1 MLITLA
7 VRESSEVFEKTEIR
21 KTRYMAVQ
29 SATFADLH
37 LSEEDI
43 KSRYIQPALEDKG
56 WDKYHMRLEFP
67 YTAGQIVVQ
76 GSLKHRK
83 RGKRVDY
90 LLYTEDNYPIAVVE
104 AKDRKHAPADG
115 IQQAIDYA
123 HDLDVPFAYA
133 SNGEQF
139 VEHDMNTGAERTF
152 TMDEFPTPLALR
164 ERHRQWMYDNMNLT
178 EEGAQLL
185 DIPYYSDSDSYPPR
199 YYQRIAINKVIEAV
213 ACGKNRILLVMATGT
228 GKTYT
233 AFQIIHRLHASGR
246 MKRILYLADR
256 NILIDQTM
264 RQDFKPFRKVMSK
277 VQGKSAESG
286 FEIYMSL
293 YGQWVK
299 NEKEMQPG
307 EKQPYESYAKDFFD
321 LIVVD
326 ECHRSSINEDKEWHK
341 ILTYF
346 DQATQIGLTA
356 TPKSVE
362 GADNYEYFGLPV
374 FTYSL
379 KQGIA
384 DGYLA
389 PYRVTKSF
397 INVDMEGYVT
407 EEGEQDLFGNELE
420 NSIYTRNSFGREI
433 HISERQKVVAYR
445 ITQMM
450 KVVGRMTKT
459 IVFCPD
465 QEEAAIMREL
475 LIAMNQDMVK
485 KYPDYIVRI
494 TSDDRVG
501 KSLLDNFIDPYE
513 PCPVIATTSELLTTG
528 VDCKTCGLIVIDKE
542 VNNPT
547 TFKQMIGRGT
557 RIFEKKEKM
566 NFEILDFRGA
576 TLLFEKGFDDDE
588 APIRDYGDV
597 TKDGNDGNKDAG
609 NKEGG
614 NEGKPKPASDHR
626 KKLFVDGREIKIVH
640 EVVQFLGEDGK
651 TLFTERLTD
660 FTRKAIKKQYPTLDA
675 FRGAWAQADKK
686 QAIIEELEENNV
698 LLDAVREENPALK
711 DCDDFDIVCHV
722 AFDQKPLTRKERIEG
737 VKKRNY
743 LAKYEG
749 NARKVIEGLM
759 EKYGEVGVTN
769 IENPQILSL
778 NPFAQ
783 IAKRPRIMKGIFK
796 SPEEY
801 NEAVKDLENE
811 LYKEA

>member
-1 MLITLA
+1 
-7 VRESSEVFEKTEIR
+7 
-21 KTRYMAVQ
+21 MAVQ
-29 SATFADLH
+29 SATYADIH

-56 WDKYHMRLEFP
+56 WDKYHMRLEYA

-133 SNGEQF
+133 SNGEKF
-139 VEHDMNTGAERTF
+139 VEHDMNTGAERTID
-152 TMDEFPTPLALR
+152 MDDFPTPLALR
-164 ERHRQWMYDNMNLT
+164 ERHRQWMYENMNLT
-178 EEGAQLL
+178 DEGAQLL

-213 ACGKNRILLVMATGT
+213 ACGKKRILLVMATGT

-299 NEKEMQPG
+299 NEKEMQSG

-346 DQATQIGLTA
+346 DKATQIGLTA

-362 GADNYEYFGLPV
+362 GADNFEYFGLPV
-374 FTYSL
+374 YTYSL

-407 EEGEQDLFGNELE
+407 EEGEQDLFGQDIEE
-420 NSIYTRNSFGREI
+420 SIFTRNSFGREI
-433 HISERQKVVAYR
+433 HITERQKVVAYR

-450 KVVGRMTKT
+450 KVIGRMTKT

-475 LIAMNQDMVK
+475 LIAMNQDIVRNH
-485 KYPDYIVRI
+485 PDYIVRI

-513 PCPVIATTSELLTTG
+513 PYPVIATTSELLTTG

-576 TLLFEKGFDDDE
+576 TLLFEKGFDDDVVPE
-588 APIRDYGDV
+588 DY
-597 TKDGNDGNKDAG
+597 
-609 NKEGG
+609 
-614 NEGKPKPASDHR
+614 SDR
-626 KKLFVDGREIKIVH
+626 KKDTEEDDSHKDNKNGGGQGGTKPSKEPHKKYHVEGHDIMIVH

-660 FTRKAIKKQYPTLDA
+660 FTRKAIKKHYPTLDA

-686 QAIIEELEENNV
+686 QAILDELAENNV
-698 LLDAVREENPALK
+698 LLDAVREENPDLA
-711 DCDDFDIVCHV
+711 DCDYFDIICHV
-722 AFDQKPLTRKERIEG
+722 AFDQKPLTRQERIDG

-749 NARKVIEGLM
+749 QARKVVEGLM

-811 LYKEA
+811 LYNIG

>member
-1 MLITLA
+1 
-7 VRESSEVFEKTEIR
+7 
-21 KTRYMAVQ
+21 MAVQ

-123 HDLDVPFAYA
+123 HDLDLPFAYA
-133 SNGEQF
+133 TNGEKF
-139 VEHDMNTGAERTF
+139 VEHDMNTGVERTLE
-152 TMDEFPTPLALR
+152 MDEFPTPLALR
-164 ERHRQWMYDNMNLT
+164 ERHRQWLYDNMNLT
-178 EEGAQLL
+178 DEGAHLL

-407 EEGEQDLFGNELE
+407 EEGEQDLFGNDIEE
-420 NSIYTRNSFGREI
+420 SIFTRNSFGREI

-450 KVVGRMTKT
+450 KVIGRMTKT

-513 PCPVIATTSELLTTG
+513 ACPVIATTSELLTTG

-542 VNNPT
+542 VSNPT

-576 TLLFEKGFDDDE
+576 TQLFEKGFDDDVE
-588 APIRDYGDV
+588 PEDYSDRKKDKKDDKQPK
-597 TKDGNDGNKDAG
+597 KDGGDGG
-609 NKEGG
+609 TQPPKEL
-614 NEGKPKPASDHR
+614 H
-626 KKLFVDGREIKIVH
+626 KKYHVDGHDIKIVH

-651 TLFTERLTD
+651 TLFTERLSD
-660 FTRKAIKKQYPTLDA
+660 FTRKAIKKHYPTLDA

-686 QAIIEELEENNV
+686 QAILDELAENNV
-698 LLDAVREENPALK
+698 LLDAVREENPDLA
-711 DCDDFDIVCHV
+711 DCDYFDIICHV
-722 AFDQKPLTRKERIEG
+722 AFDQKPLTRKERIDG

-749 NARKVIEGLM
+749 QARKVVEGLM

-796 SPEEY
+796 SPEDY

>member
-1 MLITLA
+1 
-7 VRESSEVFEKTEIR
+7 
-21 KTRYMAVQ
+21 MAVQ
-29 SATFADLH
+29 SATFADIH

-43 KSRYIQPALEDKG
+43 KSRFIQPALEDKG
-56 WDKYHMRLEFP
+56 WDKYHMRLEFA
-67 YTAGQIVVQ
+67 YTAGQIIVQ

-83 RGKRVDY
+83 KGKRVDY

-104 AKDRKHAPADG
+104 AKDRKHNPDDG

-123 HDLDVPFAYA
+123 KDLDLPFAYA
-133 SNGEQF
+133 SNGEKF
-139 VEHDMNTGAERTF
+139 VEHDMNTGAERTIS
-152 TMDEFPTPLALR
+152 MDDFPTPLALR
-164 ERHRQWMYDNMNLT
+164 ERYRQWMYDNMNLSK
-178 EEGAQLL
+178 EGAQLL

-213 ACGKNRILLVMATGT
+213 ACGKKRILLVMATGT

-277 VQGKSAESG
+277 VQGKNAEGG

-326 ECHRSSINEDKEWHK
+326 ECHRSSIDEDKQWHR

-346 DQATQIGLTA
+346 DAATQIGLTA

-362 GADNYEYFGLPV
+362 GADNFEYFGLPV
-374 FTYSL
+374 YTYSL

-397 INVDMEGYVT
+397 INVDMEGYVA
-407 EEGEQDLFGNELE
+407 EEGEQDLFGKEIE
-420 NSIYTRNSFGREI
+420 ESIFTRNSFGREI
-433 HISERQKVVAYR
+433 HITERQKVVAYR

-450 KVVGRMTKT
+450 KVIGRMTKT

-465 QEEAAIMREL
+465 QEEANIMRQL
-475 LIAMNQDMVK
+475 LIAMNQDMVSR
-485 KYPDYIVRI
+485 YPNYIVRI

-501 KSLLDNFIDPYE
+501 KALLDNFIDPYE

-576 TLLFEKGFDDDE
+576 TLLFEKGFDPEDTETKDYSDRKDFKYDKKEDDTSDMASDE
-588 APIRDYGDV
+588 RERRDYS
-597 TKDGNDGNKDAG
+597 
-609 NKEGG
+609 
-614 NEGKPKPASDHR
+614 PKRHP
-626 KKLFVDGREIKIVH
+626 KYFVDGREVRIVH
-640 EVVQFLGEDGK
+640 EVVQYLGEDGK
-651 TLFTERLTD
+651 TLFTEKLTD

-675 FRGAWAQADKK
+675 FRGAWSHADKK
-686 QAIIEELEENNV
+686 QAIIDELAENNV
-698 LLDAVREENPALK
+698 LLDAVREENPALA
-711 DCDDFDIVCHV
+711 DCDYFDIVCHV
-722 AFDQKPLTRKERIEG
+722 AFDQKPLTRRERIDG

-749 NARKVIEGLM
+749 QARKVIEGLM

-796 SPEEY
+796 SPEAY

-811 LYKEA
+811 LYNIV

>member
-1 MLITLA
+1 MT
-7 VRESSEVFEKTEIR
+7 
-21 KTRYMAVQ
+21 VQ
-29 SATFADLH
+29 SATFADMN

-56 WDKYHMRLEFP
+56 WDKFHMRLEFA
-67 YTAGQIVVQ
+67 YTAGRILVQ
-76 GSLKHRK
+76 GSMKHRK

-90 LLYTEDNYPIAVVE
+90 LLYTDENYPIAVVE

-123 HDLDVPFAYA
+123 RDLALPFAYA
-133 SNGEQF
+133 SNGEKF
-139 VEHDMNTGAERTF
+139 VEHDMTTGEERTIS
-152 TMDEFPTPLALR
+152 MDEFPSPLALR
-164 ERHRQWMYDNMNLT
+164 ERYRQWMFQNKHLS
-178 EEGAQLL
+178 EEGAKLL
-185 DIPYYSDSDSYPPR
+185 DIPYYTDSDSFPPR

-213 ACGKNRILLVMATGT
+213 ACGQKRILLVMATGT

-264 RQDFKPFRKVMSK
+264 RQDFKPFSKVMSK
-277 VQGKSAESG
+277 VQGKSAEGG

-299 NEKEMQPG
+299 NENELQPG
-307 EKQPYESYAKDFFD
+307 EHQPYEDYAKDFFD
-321 LIVVD
+321 LIVID

-346 DQATQIGLTA
+346 DAATQIGLTA

-362 GADNYEYFGLPV
+362 GADNFEYFGSPV
-374 FTYSL
+374 YTYSL
-379 KQGIA
+379 NQGIN

-397 INVDMEGYVT
+397 INVDMEGYVP
-407 EEGEQDLFGNELE
+407 EEGEEDLDGNEIE
-420 NSIYTRNSFGREI
+420 ESIFTRNSFGREI
-433 HISERQKVVAYR
+433 QITKRQKVVAYR
-445 ITQMM
+445 ITQML
-450 KVVGRMTKT
+450 KLIGRMTKT

-465 QEEAAIMREL
+465 QEEAAVMREL
-475 LIAMNQDMVK
+475 LVEMNKDMVSR
-485 KYPDYIVRI
+485 YPQYVVRI
-494 TSDDRVG
+494 TSNDRVG

-513 PCPVIATTSELLTTG
+513 TCPVIATTSELLTTG

-542 VNNPT
+542 VNNAT

-557 RIFEKKEKM
+557 RIFEKKDKM

-576 TLLFEKGFDDDE
+576 TRLFDSFDQEETTSKG
-588 APIRDYGDV
+588 Y
-597 TKDGNDGNKDAG
+597 
-609 NKEGG
+609 
-614 NEGKPKPASDHR
+614 SDR
-626 KKLFVDGREIKIVH
+626 KKEETEDKEDTAPSGGERPETEKHKKYHVKGGDIQIVH

-651 TLFTERLTD
+651 TLFTEKLTD
-660 FTRKAIKKQYPTLDA
+660 FTRKAIKKSYPTLDS
-675 FRGAWAQADKK
+675 FRGAWFHADKK
-686 QAIIEELEENNV
+686 QAILDELLENDV
-698 LLDAVREENPALK
+698 LLEAVREENPALD
-711 DCDDFDIVCHV
+711 DCDDFDIICHV
-722 AFDQKPLTRKERIEG
+722 AYDQKPLTRKERIEG
-737 VKKRNY
+737 VQKRNY

-749 NARKVIEGLM
+749 KAREVIEGLM

-778 NPFAQ
+778 NPFAK
-783 IAKRPRIMKGIFK
+783 IARRPRIMKGIFN
-796 SPEEY
+796 SPDEY
-801 NEAVKDLENE
+801 NKAVKDLENE

>member
-1 MLITLA
+1 
-7 VRESSEVFEKTEIR
+7 
-21 KTRYMAVQ
+21 MAVE

-43 KSRYIQPALEDKG
+43 KSRFIQPALEDKG
-56 WDKYHMRLEFP
+56 WDKFHMRLEYP
-67 YTAGQIVVQ
+67 YTAGQIIVQ

-90 LLYTEDNYPIAVVE
+90 LLYSEDNYPIAVVE

-123 HDLDVPFAYA
+123 RDLDLPYAY
-133 SNGEQF
+133 STNGEKF
-139 VEHDMNTGAERTF
+139 VEHDMNTGLEKTF
-152 TMDEFPTPLALR
+152 GMDEFPTPLALR
-164 ERHRQWMYDNMNLT
+164 ERHRQWMFENLSLT
-178 EEGAQLL
+178 NEGAQLL

-213 ACGKNRILLVMATGT
+213 ACGKPRILLVMATGT

-264 RQDFKPFRKVMSK
+264 RQDFKPFSKVMSK

-299 NEKEMQPG
+299 NENELQPG

-321 LIVVD
+321 LIVID
-326 ECHRSSINEDKEWHK
+326 ECHRSSVNEDKEWHR

-346 DQATQIGLTA
+346 DKATQLGLTA
-356 TPKSVE
+356 TPKSIP
-362 GADNYEYFGLPV
+362 GSDNIEYFGSPV
-374 FTYSL
+374 YTYSL

-397 INVDMEGYVT
+397 INVDMEGYVA
-407 EEGEQDLFGNELE
+407 EEGEIDLFGKEIE
-420 NSIYTRNSFGREI
+420 ESIFTRNSFGREI
-433 HISERQKVVAYR
+433 NISERQKVVAYR

-450 KVVGRMTKT
+450 KVIGRMTKT

-475 LIAMNQDMVK
+475 LIAMNSDMVK
-485 KYPDYIVRI
+485 KNPNYVVRI

-501 KSLLDNFIDPYE
+501 KTLLDNFIDPYE
-513 PCPVIATTSELLTTG
+513 AYPVIATTSELLTTG

-542 VNNPT
+542 VNNPA

-557 RIFEKKEKM
+557 RIFEKKDKM

-576 TLLFEKGFDDDE
+576 TLQFEKGFDPEDTE
-588 APIRDYGDV
+588 TKDYGER
-597 TKDGNDGNKDAG
+597 KDEKEDKGKHERGDGGDKTPP
-609 NKEGG
+609 K
-614 NEGKPKPASDHR
+614 GKR
-626 KKLFVDGREIKIVH
+626 KKYYVDGREVKIVH

-651 TLFTERLTD
+651 TLFTEKLTD

-675 FRGAWAQADKK
+675 FKGAWSRADKK
-686 QAIIEELEENNV
+686 EAIIDELKENNV
-698 LLDAVREENPALK
+698 LLDAVREENLDLK
-711 DCDDFDIVCHV
+711 DCDDFDIICHV
-722 AFDQKPLTRKERIEG
+722 AYDQKPLTRRERIEG
-737 VKKRNY
+737 VQKRNY

-749 NARKVIEGLM
+749 KAREVIEGLM

-769 IENPQILSL
+769 IENSQILNM
-778 NPFAQ
+778 NPFSK
-783 IAKRPRIMKGIFK
+783 IAKRPRIMKGVFK
-796 SPEEY
+796 NPDEY
-801 NEAVKDLENE
+801 NEAVRDLENE
-811 LYKEA
+811 LYNVNC

>member
-1 MLITLA
+1 
-7 VRESSEVFEKTEIR
+7 
-21 KTRYMAVQ
+21 MAVQ
-29 SATFADLH
+29 SATFADIH

-56 WDKYHMRLEFP
+56 WDKYHMRLEFT

-83 RGKRVDY
+83 RGKLVDY

-123 HDLDVPFAYA
+123 HDLDLPFAYA

-139 VEHDMNTGAERTF
+139 VEHDMNTGEERTF
-152 TMDEFPTPLALR
+152 DMGDFPTPLALR
-164 ERHRQWMYDNMNLT
+164 ERHRQWMYQNMNLT
-178 EEGAQLL
+178 DEGAQLL
-185 DIPYYSDSDSYPPR
+185 DIPYYSDSDSFPPR

-277 VQGKSAESG
+277 VQGKSAEGG

-299 NEKEMQPG
+299 NEKDTLQD
-307 EKQPYESYAKDFFD
+307 EKQPYENYAKDFFD

-346 DQATQIGLTA
+346 DKATQIGLTA

-362 GADNYEYFGLPV
+362 GADNFDYFGLPV
-374 FTYSL
+374 YTYSL
-379 KQGIA
+379 NQGIE

-397 INVDMEGYVT
+397 LSVDMEGYVT
-407 EEGEQDLFGNELE
+407 EEGEQDLFGQDIEE
-420 NSIYTRNSFGREI
+420 SIFTRNSFGREI
-433 HISERQKVVAYR
+433 HITERQKVVAYR

-450 KVVGRMTKT
+450 KVIGRMTKA

-465 QEEAAIMREL
+465 QEEAAVMREL
-475 LIAMNQDMVK
+475 LITMNQDMVR

-501 KSLLDNFIDPYE
+501 KALLDNFIDPYE
-513 PCPVIATTSELLTTG
+513 VCPVIATTSELLTTG

-542 VNNPT
+542 VSNPT

-557 RIFEKKEKM
+557 RIFEKKDKM
-566 NFEILDFRGA
+566 NFEILDFRQA
-576 TLLFEKGFDDDE
+576 TRWFDTFDQQNT
-588 APIRDYGDV
+588 PTRDYHDT
-597 TKDGNDGNKDAG
+597 TKDGDQTDDGEENGD
-609 NKEGG
+609 
-614 NEGKPKPASDHR
+614 KPKPTPKERH
-626 KKLFVDGREIKIVH
+626 KKYHVDGHDIKIVH

-660 FTRKAIKKQYPTLDA
+660 FTRKAIKKHYPTLDA

-686 QAIIEELEENNV
+686 QAIIDELAENNV
-698 LLDAVREENPALK
+698 LLDAVREENPVLE
-711 DCDDFDIVCHV
+711 DCDYFDIICHV
-722 AFDQKPLTRKERIEG
+722 AFDQKPLTRKERIDG

-749 NARKVIEGLM
+749 QARKVVEGLM

-769 IENPQILSL
+769 IENSQILSL
-778 NPFAQ
+778 NPFTQ

-796 SPEEY
+796 SPEQY
-801 NEAVKDLENE
+801 NEAVRDLENE

>member
-1 MLITLA
+1 
-7 VRESSEVFEKTEIR
+7 
-21 KTRYMAVQ
+21 MAVD
-29 SATFADLH
+29 SATYADIH

-43 KSRYIQPALEDKG
+43 KSRFIQPALEDKG

-83 RGKRVDY
+83 RCKRVDY
-90 LLYTEDNYPIAVVE
+90 LLYAEDNYPIAVVE
-104 AKDRKHAPADG
+104 AKDRKHAARDG

-123 HDLDVPFAYA
+123 KELDLPFAYA

-139 VEHDMNTGAERTF
+139 VERNMKTGEERTF
-152 TMDEFPTPLALR
+152 SMDEFPTPLSLR
-164 ERHRQWMYDNMNLT
+164 ERYRTWLYQNTKIT
-178 EEGAQLL
+178 EETAKLL

-213 ACGKNRILLVMATGT
+213 ACDQPRILLVMATGT

-246 MKRILYLADR
+246 FNRILYLADR

-264 RQDFKPFRKVMSK
+264 QHDFKPFRKVMSK

-299 NEKEMQPG
+299 NEKDMQPG
-307 EKQPYESYAKDFFD
+307 EKQPYEYYAKDFFD

-341 ILTYF
+341 ILEYF
-346 DQATQIGLTA
+346 DGATQIGLTA
-356 TPKSVE
+356 TPKSVD
-362 GADNYEYFGLPV
+362 GANNFEYFGLPV
-374 FTYSL
+374 YTYSL

-407 EEGEQDLFGNELE
+407 EEGEEDLFGNEIE
-420 NSIYTRNSFGREI
+420 ESIFTRNTFGREI
-433 HISERQKVVAYR
+433 QITERQKVVAYR

-450 KVVGRMTKT
+450 KVIGRMTKT

-465 QEEAAIMREL
+465 QEEAAVMRAL
-475 LIAMNQDMVK
+475 LVEMNRDMVQ
-485 KYPDYIVRI
+485 KYPDYVVRI

-501 KSLLDNFIDPYE
+501 KALLDNFIDPYE
-513 PCPVIATTSELLTTG
+513 PCPVIATTSDLLTTG

-576 TLLFEKGFDDDE
+576 TLQFEKGFDGDAQIEEYEKRKDE
-588 APIRDYGDV
+588 GEPE
-597 TKDGNDGNKDAG
+597 KPQ
-609 NKEGG
+609 KEPNIGG
-614 NEGKPKPASDHR
+614 SGGKGEHKEH
-626 KKLFVDGREIKIVH
+626 KKYHVDGHDIKIVH

-660 FTRKAIKKQYPTLDA
+660 FTRKAIKKHYPTLDA

-686 QAIIEELEENNV
+686 QAIIDELAENSV
-698 LLDAVREENPALK
+698 LLDAVREEDPVLA
-711 DCDDFDIVCHV
+711 DCDDFDIICHV

-783 IAKRPRIMKGIFK
+783 IAKRPRIMKGIFG

-801 NEAVKDLENE
+801 NEAVRDLENE
-811 LYKEA
+811 LYNIG

>member
-1 MLITLA
+1 
-7 VRESSEVFEKTEIR
+7 
-21 KTRYMAVQ
+21 MAVQ
-29 SATFADLH
+29 SATFSDLH

-67 YTAGQIVVQ
+67 YTAGQIIVQ

-123 HDLDVPFAYA
+123 HDLDLPFAY
-133 SNGEQF
+133 STNGEKF
-139 VEHDMNTGAERTF
+139 VEHDMNTGEERTF
-152 TMDEFPTPLALR
+152 GMDEFPTPLALR
-164 ERHRQWMYDNMNLT
+164 ERHRKWQFELLHLSQ
-178 EEGAQLL
+178 EGAELL

-199 YYQRIAINKVIEAV
+199 YYQRIAINRVIEAV
-213 ACGKNRILLVMATGT
+213 ACGKPRILLVMATGT

-233 AFQIIHRLHASGR
+233 AFQIIHRLHASGK

-264 RQDFKPFRKVMSK
+264 RQDFKPFRKVMTK
-277 VQGKSAESG
+277 VQGKDAEGG

-299 NEKEMQPG
+299 TDKEIAAG
-307 EKQPYESYAKDFFD
+307 EHHPYENYARDFFD

-346 DQATQIGLTA
+346 NEATQIGLTA
-356 TPKSVE
+356 TPKSVD
-362 GADNYEYFGLPV
+362 GADNFEYFGLPV
-374 FTYSL
+374 YTYSL
-379 KQGIA
+379 KQGIE

-397 INVDMEGYVT
+397 INVDMAGYVI
-407 EEGEQDLFGNELE
+407 EEGEKDLFDNTIEE
-420 NSIYTRNSFGREI
+420 SIFTRNSFGREI

-450 KVVGRMTKT
+450 KVIGRMTKT

-475 LIAMNQDMVK
+475 LIAMNSDMVK
-485 KYPDYIVRI
+485 KNPNYVVRI

-501 KSLLDNFIDPYE
+501 KALLDNFIDPYE
-513 PCPVIATTSELLTTG
+513 AYPVIATTSDLLTTG

-576 TLLFEKGFDDDE
+576 SLNFEKGFDPE
-588 APIRDYGDV
+588 AEIEEYKQRKEEKEGKD
-597 TKDGNDGNKDAG
+597 TKDVEPPKKDDGGGKDT
-609 NKEGG
+609 KD
-614 NEGKPKPASDHR
+614 KH
-626 KKLFVDGREIKIVH
+626 KKYYVDGREVKIVH
-640 EVVQFLGEDGK
+640 EVVQFLGDDGK
-651 TLFTERLTD
+651 TLFTEKLTD
-660 FTRKAIKKQYPTLDA
+660 FTRKAIKKRYPTLDS
-675 FRGAWAQADKK
+675 FRGAWSQADKK
-686 QAIIEELEENNV
+686 QAILDELAENNV
-698 LLDAVREENPALK
+698 LLDAVREENPELEN
-711 DCDDFDIVCHV
+711 CDDFDIICHV
-722 AFDQKPLTRKERIEG
+722 AFDQKPLTRKERINE

-749 NARKVIEGLM
+749 QARKVIEGLM
-759 EKYGEVGVTN
+759 EKYDEVGVTN
-769 IENPQILSL
+769 IENSQILNM
-778 NPFAQ
+778 NPFSQ

-796 SPEEY
+796 NPDEY
-801 NEAVKDLENE
+801 NEAVRDLENE
-811 LYKEA
+811 LYKEG

>member
-1 MLITLA
+1 MTYNRIL
-7 VRESSEVFEKTEIR
+7 K
-21 KTRYMAVQ
+21 
-29 SATFADLH
+29 ATFADIH

-43 KSRYIQPALEDKG
+43 KSRFIQPALEDKG
-56 WDKYHMRLEFP
+56 WDKYHMRLEYA
-67 YTAGQIVVQ
+67 YTAGQIIVQ

-83 RGKRVDY
+83 KGKRVDY

-123 HDLDVPFAYA
+123 RDLDLPFAYA
-133 SNGEQF
+133 CNGEKF
-139 VEHDMNTGAERTF
+139 VEHDMNTGQERTLE
-152 TMDEFPTPLALR
+152 MDEFPTPLALR
-164 ERHRQWMYDNMNLT
+164 ERHRQWMCKNKNLT
-178 EEGAQLL
+178 DEGAQLL

-299 NEKEMQPG
+299 NENELQPG
-307 EKQPYESYAKDFFD
+307 ERQPYENYARDFFD

-346 DQATQIGLTA
+346 DKATQIGLTA

-362 GADNYEYFGLPV
+362 GADNFEYFGLPV
-374 FTYSL
+374 YTYSL

-397 INVDMEGYVT
+397 INVDMVGYVT
-407 EEGEQDLFGNELE
+407 EEGEQDLFGNNIEE
-420 NSIYTRNSFGREI
+420 SIFTRNSFGREI
-433 HISERQKVVAYR
+433 HITVRQKVVAHR

-450 KVVGRMTKT
+450 KVIGRMTKT

-475 LIAMNQDMVK
+475 LIAMNQDMVR
-485 KYPDYIVRI
+485 KYPNYIVRI

-557 RIFEKKEKM
+557 RIFEKKDKM

-576 TLLFEKGFDDDE
+576 TQLFEKGFDPEDIETKTYTESKTRNYEVPDDTGTDH
-588 APIRDYGDV
+588 I
-597 TKDGNDGNKDAG
+597 
-609 NKEGG
+609 KEDEKQPHKKYHV
-614 NEGKPKPASDHR
+614 EGHD
-626 KKLFVDGREIKIVH
+626 IKIVH

-651 TLFTERLTD
+651 TLFTERLID
-660 FTRKAIKKQYPTLDA
+660 YTRKAIKKHYSTLDA
-675 FRGAWAQADKK
+675 FRGAWSQADKK
-686 QAIIEELEENNV
+686 QAILDELAENNV
-698 LLDAVREENPALK
+698 LLDAVCEENPALA
-711 DCDDFDIVCHV
+711 DCDYFDIICHV

-749 NARKVIEGLM
+749 QARKVIEGLM
-759 EKYGEVGVTN
+759 EKYGEVGITN

-783 IAKRPRIMKGIFK
+783 IAKRPRIMKGIFT
-796 SPEEY
+796 SPEKY
-801 NEAVKDLENE
+801 NEALRELENE
-811 LYKEA
+811 LYNVG

>member
-1 MLITLA
+1 
-7 VRESSEVFEKTEIR
+7 
-21 KTRYMAVQ
+21 MAVQ
-29 SATFADLH
+29 SATYADIH

-43 KSRYIQPALEDKG
+43 KSRFIQPALEDKG

-67 YTAGQIVVQ
+67 YTAGQIIVQ
-76 GSLKHRK
+76 GTLKHRK

-123 HDLDVPFAYA
+123 HDLDLPFAYA
-133 SNGEQF
+133 TNGEKF
-139 VEHDMNTGAERTF
+139 VEHDMNTGAEQTF
-152 TMDEFPTPLALR
+152 GMDDFPTPLALR
-164 ERHRQWMYDNMNLT
+164 ERHRQWLFDNMNLT
-178 EEGAQLL
+178 DEGAQLL
-185 DIPYYSDSDSYPPR
+185 EIPYYSDSDSYPPR

-213 ACGKNRILLVMATGT
+213 ACGRNRILLVMATGT

-346 DQATQIGLTA
+346 DKATQIGLTA

-362 GADNYEYFGLPV
+362 GADNFEYFGLPV
-374 FTYSL
+374 YTYSL

-407 EEGEQDLFGNELE
+407 EEGEQDLFGNEIE
-420 NSIYTRNSFGREI
+420 ESIFTRNTFGREI
-433 HISERQKVVAYR
+433 HITERQKVVAYR

-450 KVVGRMTKT
+450 KVIGRMTKT

-501 KSLLDNFIDPYE
+501 KALLDNFIDPYE
-513 PCPVIATTSELLTTG
+513 ACPVIATTSELLTTG

-542 VNNPT
+542 VSNPT

-557 RIFEKKEKM
+557 RIFEKKGKLS
-566 NFEILDFRGA
+566 FDILDFRNA
-576 TLLFEKGFDDDE
+576 TSHLENDFDGETKLVDYHYEKDDKERDMEKIERNVPIPPTIRKYHIEGDDSLIIYEVEQYLDE
-588 APIRDYGDV
+588 NLRAMR
-597 TKDGNDGNKDAG
+597 
-609 NKEGG
+609 
-614 NEGKPKPASDHR
+614 
-626 KKLFVDGREIKIVH
+626 
-640 EVVQFLGEDGK
+640 
-651 TLFTERLTD
+651 TEKLTD
-660 FTRKAIKKQYPTLDA
+660 FSRRAIKEQYPTLDA
-675 FRGAWAQADKK
+675 FRGAWREAAKK
-686 QAIIEELEENNV
+686 QE
-698 LLDAVREENPALK
+698 LLDELKEHDVLIDELREENPSLK
-711 DCDDFDIVCHV
+711 DCDAFDIICHV
-722 AFDQKPLTRKERIEG
+722 AFGAQPLTRKERIEG
-737 VKKRNY
+737 VRKRDY
-743 LAKYEG
+743 LHKYEG
-749 NARKVIEGLM
+749 TAREVLEKLM
-759 EKYGEVGVTN
+759 DKYGEVGIVN
-769 IENPQILSL
+769 IEDTKVL
-778 NPFAQ
+778 NLDPFTK
-783 IAKRPRIMKGIFK
+783 IGKRPKILKKIFNGVEDY
-796 SPEEY
+796 EEQVR
-801 NEAVKDLENE
+801 NLVNE

>member
-1 MLITLA
+1 
-7 VRESSEVFEKTEIR
+7 
-21 KTRYMAVQ
+21 MAVQ
-29 SATFADLH
+29 SATFADIH

-56 WDKYHMRLEFP
+56 WDKFHMRLEYP
-67 YTAGQIVVQ
+67 YTPGQIIVQ
-76 GSLKHRK
+76 GSMKHRK

-90 LLYTEDNYPIAVVE
+90 LLLTEDNSPIAIVE

-123 HDLDVPFAYA
+123 KDLDLPFAYA
-133 SNGEQF
+133 SNGEKF
-139 VEHDMNTGAERTF
+139 VEHDMNTGAERTLD
-152 TMDEFPTPLALR
+152 MDDFPTPLALR
-164 ERHRQWMYDNMNLT
+164 ERYRQWMYDNMNLSK
-178 EEGAQLL
+178 EGAQLL

-213 ACGKNRILLVMATGT
+213 ACGKKRILLVMATGT

-264 RQDFKPFRKVMSK
+264 RQDFKPFRKVMTK
-277 VQGKSAESG
+277 VQGKNAEGG

-326 ECHRSSINEDKEWHK
+326 ECHRSSIDEDKQWHR

-346 DQATQIGLTA
+346 DAATQIGLTA

-362 GADNYEYFGLPV
+362 GADNFEYFGLPV
-374 FTYSL
+374 YTYSL

-397 INVDMEGYVT
+397 INVDMEGYVA
-407 EEGEQDLFGNELE
+407 EEGEQDLFGKEIE
-420 NSIYTRNSFGREI
+420 ESIFTRNSFGREI
-433 HISERQKVVAYR
+433 HITERQKVVAYR

-450 KVVGRMTKT
+450 KVIGRMTKT

-465 QEEAAIMREL
+465 QEEANIMRQL
-475 LIAMNQDMVK
+475 LIAMNQDMVSR
-485 KYPDYIVRI
+485 YPNYIVRI

-501 KSLLDNFIDPYE
+501 KALLDNFIDPYE

-576 TLLFEKGFDDDE
+576 TLLFEKGFDPEDTETKDYSDRKTLGYGE
-588 APIRDYGDV
+588 REEEKHENLGDGREKRDYS
-597 TKDGNDGNKDAG
+597 
-609 NKEGG
+609 
-614 NEGKPKPASDHR
+614 PKRH
-626 KKLFVDGREIKIVH
+626 KKYFVDGREVKIVH
-640 EVVQFLGEDGK
+640 EVVQYLGEDGK
-651 TLFTERLTD
+651 TLVTEKLTD

-675 FRGAWAQADKK
+675 FRGAWSHADKK
-686 QAIIEELEENNV
+686 QAIIDELAENNV
-698 LLDAVREENPALK
+698 LLDAVREENPALA
-711 DCDDFDIVCHV
+711 DCDYFDIVCHV
-722 AFDQKPLTRKERIEG
+722 AFDQKPLTRRERIDG

-749 NARKVIEGLM
+749 QARKVIEGLM

-796 SPEEY
+796 SPEAY

-811 LYKEA
+811 LYNIV

>member
-1 MLITLA
+1 
-7 VRESSEVFEKTEIR
+7 
-21 KTRYMAVQ
+21 MAVQ
-29 SATFADLH
+29 SATFADIH

-43 KSRYIQPALEDKG
+43 KSRFIQPALEDKG

-76 GSLKHRK
+76 GSMKHRK

-123 HDLDVPFAYA
+123 HDLDLPFAYS
-133 SNGEQF
+133 SNGEKF
-139 VEHDMNTGAERTF
+139 VEHDMNTGAEQTF
-152 TMDEFPTPLALR
+152 SMDDFPTPLALR
-164 ERHRQWMYDNMNLT
+164 ERHRQWLYDNMNLT
-178 EEGAQLL
+178 DEGAQLL
-185 DIPYYSDSDSYPPR
+185 DIPYYSDSDSFPPR

-299 NEKEMQPG
+299 NDTELQPG
-307 EKQPYESYAKDFFD
+307 ERQPYENYAKDFFD

-346 DQATQIGLTA
+346 DKATQIGLTA

-362 GADNYEYFGLPV
+362 GADNFEYFGLPV
-374 FTYSL
+374 YTYSL

-407 EEGEQDLFGNELE
+407 EEGEQDLFGNEIE
-420 NSIYTRNSFGREI
+420 ESIFTRNSFGREI
-433 HISERQKVVAYR
+433 HITERQKVVAYR

-475 LIAMNQDMVK
+475 LIAMNQDMVR

-576 TLLFEKGFDDDE
+576 TQLFEKGFDDDE
-588 APIRDYGDV
+588 APTTDW
-597 TKDGNDGNKDAG
+597 KDRTDD
-609 NKEGG
+609 
-614 NEGKPKPASDHR
+614 KPKDDDKPDTDDKPHDDNKPPKDKH
-626 KKLFVDGREIKIVH
+626 KKYHVDGHDIMIVH

-686 QAIIEELEENNV
+686 QAILDELAENNV
-698 LLDAVREENPALK
+698 LLDAVREENPDLQ
-711 DCDDFDIVCHV
+711 DCDYFDIICHV
-722 AFDQKPLTRKERIEG
+722 AFDQKPLTRK
-737 VKKRNY
+737 V
-743 LAKYEG
+743 
-749 NARKVIEGLM
+749 AR
-759 EKYGEVGVTN
+759 TR
-769 IENPQILSL
+769 S
-778 NPFAQ
+778 
-783 IAKRPRIMKGIFK
+783 
-796 SPEEY
+796 
-801 NEAVKDLENE
+801 
-811 LYKEA
+811 

>member
-1 MLITLA
+1 
-7 VRESSEVFEKTEIR
+7 
-21 KTRYMAVQ
+21 MAVQ
-29 SATFADLH
+29 SATFADIH

-56 WDKYHMRLEFP
+56 WDKFHMRLEFP
-67 YTAGQIVVQ
+67 YTPGQIIVQ
-76 GSLKHRK
+76 GSMKHRK

-90 LLYTEDNYPIAVVE
+90 LLFVEDNSPIAIVE

-123 HDLDVPFAYA
+123 KDLDLPFAYA
-133 SNGEQF
+133 SNGEKF
-139 VEHDMNTGAERTF
+139 VEHDMHTGAERTID
-152 TMDEFPTPLALR
+152 MDDFPTPLALR
-164 ERHRQWMYDNMNLT
+164 ERYRQWMYDNMNLSK
-178 EEGAQLL
+178 EGAQLL

-213 ACGKNRILLVMATGT
+213 ACGKKRILLVMATGT

-264 RQDFKPFRKVMSK
+264 RQDFKPFRKVMTK
-277 VQGKSAESG
+277 VQGKNAEGG

-326 ECHRSSINEDKEWHK
+326 ECHRSSIDEDKQWHR

-346 DQATQIGLTA
+346 DAATQIGLTA

-362 GADNYEYFGLPV
+362 GADNFEYFGLPV
-374 FTYSL
+374 YTYSL

-397 INVDMEGYVT
+397 INVDMEGYVA
-407 EEGEQDLFGNELE
+407 EEGEQDLFGKEIE
-420 NSIYTRNSFGREI
+420 ESIFTRNSFGREI
-433 HISERQKVVAYR
+433 HITERQKVVAYR

-450 KVVGRMTKT
+450 KVIGRMTKT

-465 QEEAAIMREL
+465 QEEANIMRQL
-475 LIAMNQDMVK
+475 LIAMNQDMVSR
-485 KYPDYIVRI
+485 YPNYIVRI

-501 KSLLDNFIDPYE
+501 KALLDNFIDPYE

-576 TLLFEKGFDDDE
+576 TLLFEKGFDPEDTETKDYSDRKTLGYGE
-588 APIRDYGDV
+588 REEEKHENLGDGREKRDYS
-597 TKDGNDGNKDAG
+597 
-609 NKEGG
+609 
-614 NEGKPKPASDHR
+614 PKRH
-626 KKLFVDGREIKIVH
+626 KKYFVDGREVKIVH
-640 EVVQFLGEDGK
+640 EVVQYLGEDGK
-651 TLFTERLTD
+651 TLVTEKLTD

-675 FRGAWAQADKK
+675 FRGAWSHADKK
-686 QAIIEELEENNV
+686 QAIIDELAENNV
-698 LLDAVREENPALK
+698 LLDAVREENPALA
-711 DCDDFDIVCHV
+711 DCDYFDIVCHV
-722 AFDQKPLTRKERIEG
+722 AFDQKPLTRRERIDG

-749 NARKVIEGLM
+749 QARKVIEGLM

-796 SPEEY
+796 SPEAY

-811 LYKEA
+811 LYNIV

>member
-1 MLITLA
+1 
-7 VRESSEVFEKTEIR
+7 
-21 KTRYMAVQ
+21 MAVQ
-29 SATFADLH
+29 SATFADVH

-43 KSRYIQPALEDKG
+43 KSRFIQPALEDKG
-56 WDKYHMRLEFP
+56 WDKYHMRLEYS

-104 AKDRKHAPADG
+104 AKDRNHAPADG
-115 IQQAIDYA
+115 IQQAMDYA
-123 HDLDVPFAYA
+123 HDLDLPFAY
-133 SNGEQF
+133 SCNGEQF
-139 VEHDMNTGAERTF
+139 VEHDMNTGEERTF
-152 TMDEFPTPLALR
+152 PMDVFPTPLALR
-164 ERHRQWMYDNMNLT
+164 ERHRQWLYQNKHLT
-178 EEGAQLL
+178 DEGAQLI

-213 ACGKNRILLVMATGT
+213 ACGRNRILLVMATGT

-299 NEKEMQPG
+299 NEMEMQPG
-307 EKQPYESYAKDFFD
+307 ECQPYENYAKDFFD

-346 DQATQIGLTA
+346 DKATQIGLTA

-379 KQGIA
+379 NQGIA

-389 PYRVTKSF
+389 PYRVTKTF
-397 INVDMEGYVT
+397 INVDMTGYVT
-407 EEGEQDLFGNELE
+407 EEGEQDLMGNDIEE
-420 NSIYTRNSFGREI
+420 SIFTRNSFGREI
-433 HISERQKVVAYR
+433 HITNRQKVVAHR

-475 LIAMNQDMVK
+475 LLAMNKDMVRK
-485 KYPDYIVRI
+485 NPNYVVRI

-501 KSLLDNFIDPYE
+501 KALLDNFIDPYE
-513 PCPVIATTSELLTTG
+513 PYPVIATTSELLTTG

-557 RIFEKKEKM
+557 RIFEKKDKM

-576 TLLFEKGFDDDE
+576 TLLFDSFDQENTPTTDWKDRGDDGDTTDTPDTP
-588 APIRDYGDV
+588 APDGGDGDV
-597 TKDGNDGNKDAG
+597 PPP
-609 NKEGG
+609 E
-614 NEGKPKPASDHR
+614 HH
-626 KKLFVDGREIKIVH
+626 KKYFVDGREVKIVH

-675 FRGAWAQADKK
+675 FRGAWRGADKK
-686 QAIIEELEENNV
+686 QAILDELAENNV
-698 LLDAVREENPALK
+698 LLDAVREENPTLE
-711 DCDDFDIVCHV
+711 DCDYFDIICHV
-722 AFDQKPLTRKERIEG
+722 AFDQKPLTRRERIEG

-749 NARKVIEGLM
+749 QARKVVEGLM
-759 EKYGEVGVTN
+759 EKYGETDVTN
-769 IENPQILSL
+769 IENPQILCL
-778 NPFAQ
+778 NPFTQ

-796 SPEEY
+796 SHEEY
-801 NEAVKDLENE
+801 NDAVRDLENE
-811 LYKEA
+811 LYNIG

>member
-1 MLITLA
+1 
-7 VRESSEVFEKTEIR
+7 
-21 KTRYMAVQ
+21 MAVE
-29 SATFADLH
+29 SATFADIH

-43 KSRYIQPALEDKG
+43 KSRFIQPALEDKG
-56 WDKYHMRLEFP
+56 WDKKHMRLEFA
-67 YTAGQIVVQ
+67 YTAGQIIVQ

-83 RGKRVDY
+83 KGKRVDY

-123 HDLDVPFAYA
+123 HDLDVPFAY
-133 SNGEQF
+133 STNGEQF
-139 VEHDMNTGAERTF
+139 VEHDMNTGQERTF
-152 TMDEFPTPLALR
+152 NMEEFPTPIFLR
-164 ERHRQWMYDNMNLT
+164 ERHRQWMYDNMNLS

-213 ACGKNRILLVMATGT
+213 ACGKKRILLVMATGT

-299 NEKEMQPG
+299 NEKELQPG
-307 EKQPYESYAKDFFD
+307 EKQPYEYYAKDFFD

-326 ECHRSSINEDKEWHK
+326 ECHRSSIAEDKQWHD

-346 DQATQIGLTA
+346 DQSVQLGLTA
-356 TPKSVE
+356 TPKSVP
-362 GADNYEYFGLPV
+362 GADNIKYFDEPV

-379 KQGIA
+379 NQGIN

-397 INVDMEGYVT
+397 ISVDMEGYVP
-407 EEGEQDLFGNELE
+407 EEGEQDLFGVDIDE
-420 NSIYTRNSFGREI
+420 SIFTRNSFGREI
-433 HISERQKVVAYR
+433 NISERQKVVAYR

-450 KVVGRMTKT
+450 KVIGRMTKT

-475 LIAMNQDMVK
+475 LIAMNSDMVK
-485 KYPDYIVRI
+485 KNPNYVVRI

-501 KSLLDNFIDPYE
+501 KALLDNFIDPYE
-513 PCPVIATTSELLTTG
+513 PYPVIATTSELLTTG

-557 RIFEKKEKM
+557 RIFEKKDKM
-566 NFEILDFRGA
+566 NFEILDFRQA
-576 TLLFEKGFDDDE
+576 TRLFDSFDQENPHSKEYGERKKDDDE
-588 APIRDYGDV
+588 GEKGEKGTPPPPQE
-597 TKDGNDGNKDAG
+597 K
-609 NKEGG
+609 
-614 NEGKPKPASDHR
+614 R
-626 KKLFVDGREIKIVH
+626 KKYYVDGREVKIVH

-675 FRGAWAQADKK
+675 FRGAWSKADKK
-686 QAIIEELEENNV
+686 EAIIEELKENDV
-698 LLDAVREENPALK
+698 LLDAVREENSALA
-711 DCDDFDIVCHV
+711 DCDDFDIICHV

-749 NARKVIEGLM
+749 SARKVIEGLM

-769 IENPQILSL
+769 IENSQILSL

-783 IAKRPRIMKGIFK
+783 IAKRPRIMRGIFK

-801 NEAVKDLENE
+801 NEAVRDLENE

>member
-1 MLITLA
+1 MPT
-7 VRESSEVFEKTEIR
+7 
-21 KTRYMAVQ
+21 Q
-29 SATFADLH
+29 HATNADLH

-43 KSRYIQPALEDKG
+43 KSRYIQPALEAKG
-56 WDKYHMRLEFP
+56 WDKFHMRLEYP

-90 LLYTEDNYPIAVVE
+90 LLYSEDNYPIAVVE
-104 AKDRKHAPADG
+104 AKDRQHAPSDG

-123 HDLDVPFAYA
+123 HDLDLPFAYS
-133 SNGEQF
+133 SNGEYF
-139 VEHDMNTGAERTF
+139 VEHDMNSGEERTF
-152 TMDEFPTPLALR
+152 GMDEFPTPLSLR
-164 ERHRQWMYDNMNLT
+164 ERYRQWQFANKHLT

-199 YYQRIAINKVIEAV
+199 YYQRIAINRVIEAV
-213 ACGKNRILLVMATGT
+213 ACGQNRILLVMATGT

-264 RQDFKPFRKVMSK
+264 RQDFKPFRRVMSK

-299 NEKEMQPG
+299 NDNELLPG
-307 EKQPYESYAKDFFD
+307 ECQPYEHYAHDFFD
-321 LIVVD
+321 LIIVD

-346 DQATQIGLTA
+346 DAATQIGLTA

-362 GADNYEYFGLPV
+362 GADNYEYFGRPV
-374 FTYSL
+374 FSYSL
-379 KQGIA
+379 SQGIA

-397 INVDMEGYVT
+397 LNVDMEGYVT
-407 EEGEQDLFGNELE
+407 EEGEEDLFGTAIEE
-420 NSIYTRNSFGREI
+420 SIFTRNSFGREI
-433 HISERQKVVAYR
+433 HITQRQKVVAYR

-450 KVVGRMTKT
+450 KMVGRMTKT

-475 LIAMNQDMVK
+475 LIAMNSDMVRRNPN
-485 KYPDYIVRI
+485 YVVRI
-494 TSDDRVG
+494 TSNDRVG

-513 PCPVIATTSELLTTG
+513 PYPVIATTSDLLTTG

-542 VNNPT
+542 VSNPT

-557 RIFEKKEKM
+557 RIFEKKDKM

-576 TLLFEKGFDDDE
+576 TLLFERGFDGDAETVEYTTPKKTDE
-588 APIRDYGDV
+588 GEPSPMPP
-597 TKDGNDGNKDAG
+597 AG
-609 NKEGG
+609 
-614 NEGKPKPASDHR
+614 
-626 KKLFVDGREIKIVH
+626 LDGRGGGGPTTQPPVKERRKYFVEGREVQIVH

-660 FTRKAIKKQYPTLDA
+660 FTRKAIKKHFPTLDA
-675 FRGAWAQADKK
+675 FRGAWSAADKK
-686 QAIIEELEENNV
+686 QAILDELKEHNV
-698 LLDAVREENPALK
+698 LLDAVREENPHLQE
-711 DCDDFDIVCHV
+711 CDDFDIICHV
-722 AFDQKPLTRKERIEG
+722 AFDQRPLTRRERIEG
-737 VKKRNY
+737 VQKRNY
-743 LAKYEG
+743 LARYEG
-749 NARKVIEGLM
+749 QAREVIEGLM
-759 EKYGEVGVTN
+759 EKYGETGITN
-769 IENPQILSL
+769 IENPQILAL
-778 NPFAQ
+778 NPFAR
-783 IAKRPRIMKGIFK
+783 IAKRPRIMRGVFS
-796 SPEEY
+796 SPEDY
-801 NEAVKDLENE
+801 NQAVRDLENE
-811 LYKEA
+811 LYNVG

>member
-1 MLITLA
+1 
-7 VRESSEVFEKTEIR
+7 
-21 KTRYMAVQ
+21 MAVQ
-29 SATFADLH
+29 SATFADIH

-56 WDKYHMRLEFP
+56 WDKHHMRLEFP

-76 GSLKHRK
+76 GSLKVRK
-83 RGKRVDY
+83 KGKRVDY
-90 LLYTEDNYPIAVVE
+90 LLYTDDNYPIAVVE

-123 HDLDVPFAYA
+123 HDLDLPFAYA
-133 SNGEQF
+133 TNGEKF
-139 VEHDMNTGAERTF
+139 VEHDMNTGAEQTF
-152 TMDEFPTPLALR
+152 GMDDFPTPLALR
-164 ERHRQWMYDNMNLT
+164 ERHRQWMYQNMNLT
-178 EEGAQLL
+178 DEGAHLL

-346 DQATQIGLTA
+346 DKATQIGLTA

-362 GADNYEYFGLPV
+362 GADNFEYFGLPV

-379 KQGIA
+379 RQGIT

-397 INVDMEGYVT
+397 INVDMEGYVS
-407 EEGEQDLFGNELE
+407 EEGEQDLFGNEIE
-420 NSIYTRNSFGREI
+420 ESIFTRNSFGREI

-450 KVVGRMTKT
+450 KVIGRMTKT

-485 KYPDYIVRI
+485 RYPDYIVRI

-513 PCPVIATTSELLTTG
+513 PCPVIATTSDLLTTG

-576 TLLFEKGFDDDE
+576 TLQFEKGFDGEALEDEYRFRSHPEMEATSGGVVHDDIPE
-588 APIRDYGDV
+588 PESDKPDEKKIR
-597 TKDGNDGNKDAG
+597 
-609 NKEGG
+609 
-614 NEGKPKPASDHR
+614 PK
-626 KKLFVDGREIKIVH
+626 KYYVDGREVKIVH

-651 TLFTERLTD
+651 TLFTEKLTD

-675 FRGAWAQADKK
+675 FRGAWAKADKK
-686 QAIIEELEENNV
+686 QVIIDELAENNV
-698 LLDAVREENPALK
+698 LLDAVREENPKLD
-711 DCDDFDIVCHV
+711 DCDYFDIICHV
-722 AFDQKPLTRKERIEG
+722 AFDQKPLTRRERIEG

-749 NARKVIEGLM
+749 QARKVVEGLM
-759 EKYGEVGVTN
+759 EKYGEVGITN

-796 SPEEY
+796 SPDEY
-801 NEAVKDLENE
+801 NQAVRDLENE

>member
-1 MLITLA
+1 MALINGIL
-7 VRESSEVFEKTEIR
+7 K
-21 KTRYMAVQ
+21 
-29 SATFADLH
+29 ATFADNH

-43 KSRYIQPALEDKG
+43 KSRYIQPNIEDAG
-56 WDKYHMRLEFP
+56 WDKQHMRLEYA
-67 YTAGQIVVQ
+67 YTAGQIIVQ

-83 RGKRVDY
+83 KGKRVDY
-90 LLYTEDNYPIAVVE
+90 LLYTDDNYPIAVVE
-104 AKDRKHAPADG
+104 AKDHKHAPADG
-115 IQQAIDYA
+115 IQQAINYA
-123 HDLDVPFAYA
+123 KDLDLPFAYS

-152 TMDEFPTPLALR
+152 EMNDFPTPLSLR
-164 ERHRQWMYDNMNLT
+164 ERHRQWLFENRHLS

-185 DIPYYSDSDSYPPR
+185 DIPYYSDSDSFPPR

-213 ACGKNRILLVMATGT
+213 ACGQKHILLVMATGT

-264 RQDFKPFRKVMSK
+264 RQDFKPFRKVMTK

-299 NEKEMQPG
+299 NEAELQTG
-307 EKQPYESYAKDFFD
+307 EKQPYEYYAKDFFD

-346 DQATQIGLTA
+346 DASTQIGLTA

-362 GADNYEYFGLPV
+362 GADNFEYFGKPV

-397 INVDMEGYVT
+397 INVDMTGYVT
-407 EEGEQDLFGNELE
+407 EEGEEDLFGNDIEE
-420 NSIYTRNSFGREI
+420 SIFTRNCFGREI
-433 HISERQKVVAYR
+433 HITERQKVVAHR

-450 KVVGRMTKT
+450 KTVGRMTKT

-475 LIAMNQDMVK
+475 LISMNQDMVRR
-485 KYPDYIVRI
+485 YPNYIVRI

-513 PCPVIATTSELLTTG
+513 PTPVIATTSELLTTG

-576 TLLFEKGFDDDE
+576 TLHFEKGFDDDVE
-588 APIRDYGDV
+588 PEEYRDRKIKEYDFTEDDKTSILSEDIGEEYGTS
-597 TKDGNDGNKDAG
+597 TKRHEKYHVAG
-609 NKEGG
+609 H
-614 NEGKPKPASDHR
+614 D
-626 KKLFVDGREIKIVH
+626 IQIVH

-660 FTRKAIKKQYPTLDA
+660 FTRKAIKKHYPTLDA
-675 FRGAWAQADKK
+675 FRGAWKDADKK
-686 QAIIEELEENNV
+686 QAIIDELAENDV
-698 LLDAVREENPALK
+698 LLDAVREENPALQ
-711 DCDDFDIVCHV
+711 DCDYFDIVCHV

-749 NARKVIEGLM
+749 QARKVIEGLM

-769 IENPQILSL
+769 IENPQILNL

-783 IAKRPRIMKGIFK
+783 IAKRPRIMKGVFK
-796 SPEEY
+796 SPDAY
-801 NEAVKDLENE
+801 NEALRDLENE
-811 LYKEA
+811 LYNVG

>member
-1 MLITLA
+1 
-7 VRESSEVFEKTEIR
+7 
-21 KTRYMAVQ
+21 MAVQ

-104 AKDRKHAPADG
+104 AKDRRHAPADG

-123 HDLDVPFAYA
+123 HDLDLPFAYA
-133 SNGEQF
+133 SNGEKF
-139 VEHDMNTGAERTF
+139 VEHDMNTGEERTLG
-152 TMDEFPTPLALR
+152 MDEFPTPLALR

-178 EEGAQLL
+178 DEGAQLL

-299 NEKEMQPG
+299 NEKELQAG

-321 LIVVD
+321 LIIVD

-346 DQATQIGLTA
+346 DKATQIGLTA

-362 GADNYEYFGLPV
+362 GADNFEYFGKPV

-407 EEGEQDLFGNELE
+407 EEGEKDLFDKDIEE
-420 NSIYTRNSFGREI
+420 SIFTRNSFGREI
-433 HISERQKVVAYR
+433 HITQRQKVVAYR

-450 KVVGRMTKT
+450 KVVGRMTKA

-475 LIAMNQDMVK
+475 LIKMNQDMVRR
-485 KYPDYIVRI
+485 YPDYIVRI

-501 KSLLDNFIDPYE
+501 KALLDNFIDPYE
-513 PCPVIATTSELLTTG
+513 PCPVIATTSDLLTTG

-542 VNNPT
+542 VNNTT

-557 RIFEKKEKM
+557 RIFEKKDKM

-576 TLLFEKGFDDDE
+576 TLLFEKGFDPDDIE
-588 APIRDYGDV
+588 SGDYGDRTHDNPEESV
-597 TKDGNDGNKDAG
+597 DDGPKDVP
-609 NKEGG
+609 GG
-614 NEGKPKPASDHR
+614 NGGGDSKHPKEHR
-626 KKLFVDGREIKIVH
+626 KKYFVDGREVKIVH

-651 TLFTERLTD
+651 TLFTEQLTD
-660 FTRKAIKKQYPTLDA
+660 FTRKAIKKHYPTLDA

-686 QAIIEELEENNV
+686 QVILDELAENNV
-698 LLDAVREENPALK
+698 LLDAVREENPSLE
-711 DCDDFDIVCHV
+711 DCDYFDIICHV

-749 NARKVIEGLM
+749 QARKVVEGLM

-801 NEAVKDLENE
+801 NEAVKELENE

>member
-1 MLITLA
+1 
-7 VRESSEVFEKTEIR
+7 
-21 KTRYMAVQ
+21 MAVE
-29 SATFADLH
+29 SATHADLH

-56 WDKYHMRLEFP
+56 WDKYHMRLEYP

-83 RGKRVDY
+83 KGKRVDY

-123 HDLDVPFAYA
+123 RDLDLPFAYA

-139 VEHDMNTGAERTF
+139 VEHDMNTGEERTF
-152 TMDEFPTPLALR
+152 PMDDVPTPLALR
-164 ERHRQWMYDNMNLT
+164 ERHRQWMYQNMNLT
-178 EEGAQLL
+178 DEGAHLL
-185 DIPYYSDSDSYPPR
+185 DIPYYSDSDSFPPR

-213 ACGKNRILLVMATGT
+213 ACGRNRILLVMATGT

-299 NEKEMQPG
+299 NDGELQPG
-307 EKQPYESYAKDFFD
+307 ERQPYENYAKDFFD

-346 DQATQIGLTA
+346 DRATQIGLTA

-362 GADNYEYFGLPV
+362 GADNFEYFGLPV
-374 FTYSL
+374 YTYSL

-397 INVDMEGYVT
+397 LNVDMEGYVT
-407 EEGEQDLFGNELE
+407 EEGEQDLFGQDIEE
-420 NSIYTRNSFGREI
+420 SIFTRNSFGREI
-433 HISERQKVVAYR
+433 HITERQKVVAYR

-450 KVVGRMTKT
+450 KVVGRMTKA

-475 LIAMNQDMVK
+475 LITMNQDMVRR
-485 KYPDYIVRI
+485 YPDYIVRI

-588 APIRDYGDV
+588 APTKDYGEV
-597 TKDGNDGNKDAG
+597 TKDINDDGTKPDINDKPDVG
-609 NKEGG
+609 TKPTKEH
-614 NEGKPKPASDHR
+614 HR
-626 KKLFVDGREIKIVH
+626 KYHVEGHDIQIVH

-660 FTRKAIKKQYPTLDA
+660 FTRKAIKKHYPTLDA

-686 QAIIEELEENNV
+686 QAILDELAENNV
-698 LLDAVREENPALK
+698 LLDAVREENPALE
-711 DCDDFDIVCHV
+711 DCDYFDIISHV

-749 NARKVIEGLM
+749 QARKVVEGLM

-769 IENPQILSL
+769 IENSQILSL

-801 NEAVKDLENE
+801 NEAVRDLENE
-811 LYKEA
+811 LYNVI

>member
-1 MLITLA
+1 
-7 VRESSEVFEKTEIR
+7 
-21 KTRYMAVQ
+21 MAIE

-56 WDKYHMRLEFP
+56 WDRYHMRLEFT
-67 YTAGQIVVQ
+67 YTAGQIIVQ

-104 AKDRKHAPADG
+104 AKDRKHAPGDG

-123 HDLDVPFAYA
+123 RDLDLPFAYA
-133 SNGEQF
+133 SNGEKF
-139 VEHDMNTGAERTF
+139 VEHDMNTGQEQTLG
-152 TMDEFPTPLALR
+152 MDEFPTPLALR

-178 EEGAQLL
+178 SEGAELL

-213 ACGKNRILLVMATGT
+213 ACGKKRMLLVMATGT

-299 NEKEMQPG
+299 TESELQPG

-326 ECHRSSINEDKEWHK
+326 ECHRSSINEDKEWHR

-346 DQATQIGLTA
+346 DKATQLGLTA

-362 GADNYEYFGLPV
+362 GADNFEYFGLPV
-374 FTYSL
+374 YTYSL

-397 INVDMEGYVT
+397 INVDMEGYVA

-420 NSIYTRNSFGREI
+420 ESIFTRNSFGREI

-450 KVVGRMTKT
+450 KVIGRMTKT

-475 LIAMNQDMVK
+475 LIALNGDMVK
-485 KYPDYIVRI
+485 KNPNYVVRI

-501 KSLLDNFIDPYE
+501 KALLDNFIDPYE
-513 PCPVIATTSELLTTG
+513 PYPVIATTSELLTTG

-576 TLLFEKGFDDDE
+576 TLQFEKGFDGDAQE
-588 APIRDYGDV
+588 EEYGDRC
-597 TKDGNDGNKDAG
+597 TPDEDIIPKRRACEDLLPPEPDMPDPK
-609 NKEGG
+609 
-614 NEGKPKPASDHR
+614 GKH
-626 KKLFVDGREIKIVH
+626 KKYYVDGREIKIVH

-651 TLFTERLTD
+651 TLFTEKLTD

-675 FRGAWAQADKK
+675 FKGAWSRADKK
-686 QAIIEELEENNV
+686 EAIIEELKENNV
-698 LLDAVREENPALK
+698 LLDAVREENPALN
-711 DCDDFDIVCHV
+711 DCDDFDIICHV
-722 AFDQKPLTRKERIEG
+722 AFDQKPLTRRERIEG
-737 VKKRNY
+737 VQKRNY

-749 NARKVIEGLM
+749 KAREVIEGLM

-769 IENPQILSL
+769 IENSQILNM
-778 NPFAQ
+778 NPFSK
-783 IAKRPRIMKGIFK
+783 IAKRPRIMKGVFK
-796 SPEEY
+796 NPEEY
-801 NEAVKDLENE
+801 NEAVRDLENE

>member
-1 MLITLA
+1 
-7 VRESSEVFEKTEIR
+7 
-21 KTRYMAVQ
+21 MAVQ
-29 SATFADLH
+29 SATFADIH

-56 WDKYHMRLEFP
+56 WDKFHMRLEYP
-67 YTAGQIVVQ
+67 YTPGQIIVQ
-76 GSLKHRK
+76 GSMKHRK

-90 LLYTEDNYPIAVVE
+90 LLLTEDNSPIAIVE

-123 HDLDVPFAYA
+123 KDLDLPFAYA
-133 SNGEQF
+133 SNGEKF
-139 VEHDMNTGAERTF
+139 VEHDMNTGAERTLD
-152 TMDEFPTPLALR
+152 MDDFPTPLALR
-164 ERHRQWMYDNMNLT
+164 ERYRQWMYDNMNLSK
-178 EEGAQLL
+178 EGAQLL

-213 ACGKNRILLVMATGT
+213 ACGKKRILLVMATGT

-264 RQDFKPFRKVMSK
+264 RQDFKPFRKVMTK
-277 VQGKSAESG
+277 VQGKNAEGG

-326 ECHRSSINEDKEWHK
+326 ECHRSSIDEDKQWHR

-346 DQATQIGLTA
+346 DASTQIGLTA

-362 GADNYEYFGLPV
+362 GADNFEYFGLPV
-374 FTYSL
+374 YTYSL

-397 INVDMEGYVT
+397 INVDMEGYVA
-407 EEGEQDLFGNELE
+407 EEGEQDLFGKEIE
-420 NSIYTRNSFGREI
+420 ESIFTRNSFGREI
-433 HISERQKVVAYR
+433 HITERQKVVAYR

-450 KVVGRMTKT
+450 KVIGRMTKT

-465 QEEAAIMREL
+465 QEEANIMREL
-475 LIAMNQDMVK
+475 LIAMNQDMVSR
-485 KYPDYIVRI
+485 YPNYIVRI

-501 KSLLDNFIDPYE
+501 KALLDNFIDPYE

-576 TLLFEKGFDDDE
+576 TLLFEKGFDPEDTE
-588 APIRDYGDV
+588 
-597 TKDGNDGNKDAG
+597 TKDYSDRKTLGYGEREEESHENVGDGREKHDYSS
-609 NKEGG
+609 K
-614 NEGKPKPASDHR
+614 HH
-626 KKLFVDGREIKIVH
+626 KKYFVDGREVKIVH
-640 EVVQFLGEDGK
+640 EVVQYLGEDGK
-651 TLFTERLTD
+651 TLVTEKLTD

-675 FRGAWAQADKK
+675 FRGAWSHADKK
-686 QAIIEELEENNV
+686 QAIIDELAENNV
-698 LLDAVREENPALK
+698 LLDAVREENPALA
-711 DCDDFDIVCHV
+711 DCDYFDIVCHV
-722 AFDQKPLTRKERIEG
+722 AFDQKPLTRRERIDG

-749 NARKVIEGLM
+749 QARKVIEGLM

-796 SPEEY
+796 SPEAY

-811 LYKEA
+811 LYNIV